1 LVRLALPLSYEAPV
15 IREIGLPP
23 SSRSGGRLARSSARA
38 NRLDERILETRV
50 REMREQRPELAIRN
64 MLQSD

>member
-15 IREIGLPP
+15 IREIGLPH
-23 SSRSGGRLARSSARA
+23 SSRSGRLARSSPRP
-38 NRLDERILETRV
+38 NRLDERILEARI

>member
-23 SSRSGGRLARSSARA
+23 SSRSGRLARSSARA
-38 NRLDERILETRV
+38 NRLDERILEARV

-64 MLQSD
+64 MLQGD

>member
-23 SSRSGGRLARSSARA
+23 SSRSGRFARSSPRA
-38 NRLDERILETRV
+38 NRLDERILEASV
-50 REMREQRPELAIRN
+50 REMREKRPELAIRN
-64 MLQSD
+64 VLQGD